1 MSRIIGSKGSDTYQI
16 NDSRIVLSNL
26 LVRGCASATV
36 EEQFKKVIRDGYL
49 DDAVL
54 IAFMTRNIRGGKGER
69 DLFYTMFLTLYEE
82 MPELSVSLLELI
94 PHYGSWRDIFELLD
108 YEPKL
113 KCSILSLVKKQ
124 IEFDE
129 TKMSELKQISL
140 VAKWIPRE
148 RNKHG
153 KYFAYN
159 LSSKNLIQERYAES
173 RKRISTLNK
182 YLKTTEISMCNNSW
196 DKIVP
201 SAVPGRCLKTNRRA
215 FLNLSLENSNL
226 RKPEDTIRN
235 KCRENFQNYFAT
247 SKKSFDTLYPHEII
261 CEIEKCLS
269 SSDQDERNMLTGV
282 WDGFVRKVKQQ
293 GGLGRSIAM
302 CDFSGSMSGLPI
314 QVSRA
319 LGLLISEVTSDSFK
333 NTMLTF
339 DSTPILVK
347 LPKYANIFQKVQWLN
362 EHSQYGEGISTD
374 FQKAMD
380 LVLENLVKNRV
391 PVGEEPENII
401 VLTDMAF
408 DKACG
413 SSEISNYT
421 NNSYTYNVKTSN
433 WQTHIE
439 MIRENFKKI
448 GETMWGIGKGY
459 KVPRIVIWNLSSS
472 CNDFH
477 AKEDN
482 EGVVMLS
489 GWSPSMFKV
498 IVEKGIVIN
507 SPIGALRYILDDPMY
522 DLIRN
527 HLKKILY

>member
-1 MSRIIGSKGSDTYQI
+1 MSGVKGSDTYEI
-16 NDSRIVLSNL
+16 SDSRIVLSNL
-26 LVRGCASATV
+26 LVRGCDSATV
-36 EEQFKKVIRDGYL
+36 EEQFKKVLKDKYIE
-49 DDAVL
+49 DAIL

-69 DLFYTMFLTLYEE
+69 DLFYTMFLTLYKE
-82 MPELSVSLLELI
+82 MQELSVSLLELI

-124 IEFDE
+124 IEIDE
-129 TKMSELKQISL
+129 DSMSKRKEISL
-140 VAKWIPRE
+140 LAKWIPRE
-148 RNKHG
+148 RNRHG
-153 KYFAYN
+153 KFFAYN

-196 DKIVP
+196 DKIIP
-201 SAVPGRCLKTNRRA
+201 SSVPGRCLKNNRKA
-215 FLNLSLENSNL
+215 FLNLSLQNSNL
-226 RKPEDTIRN
+226 RKPEDPIRN
-235 KCRENFQNYFAT
+235 KCRERFQEYFAT

-261 CEIEKCLS
+261 SEIEKCLS
-269 SSDQDERNMLTGV
+269 SSEQDERNMLMGV
-282 WDGFVRKVKQQ
+282 WDGFVKKAKQQ

-302 CDFSGSMSGLPI
+302 CDFSGSMAGLPL

-319 LGLLISEVTSDSFK
+319 LGLLISEVTTDSFK
-333 NTMLTF
+333 NGIITF
-339 DSTPILVK
+339 DSTPMLVK
-347 LPKYANIFQKVQWLN
+347 IPNYTNIFQKVQWLN
-362 EHSQYGEGISTD
+362 EHSQYGQGVSTD

-380 LVLENLVKNRV
+380 LVLEVLVKNRV

-408 DKACG
+408 DRACG
-413 SSEISNYT
+413 SHEISKYT

-459 KVPRIVIWNLSSS
+459 KVPRIVIWNLSSV

-477 AKEDN
+477 AKEDS

-507 SPIGALRYILDDPMY
+507 SPISALRYILDDPIY
-522 DLIRN
+522 NLIRS

>member
-1 MSRIIGSKGSDTYQI
+1 MSGVKGSDTYEI
-16 NDSRIVLSNL
+16 SDSRIVLSNL
-26 LVRGCASATV
+26 LVRGCDSFTI
-36 EEQFKKVIRDGYL
+36 EEQFKKVLKDKYIE
-49 DDAVL
+49 DAIL

-82 MPELSVSLLELI
+82 MRELSVSLLELI

-113 KCSILSLVKKQ
+113 MFYILSLVKKQ
-124 IEFDE
+124 IEIDE
-129 TKMSELKQISL
+129 DSMSKRKEISL

-148 RNKHG
+148 RNRHG
-153 KYFAYN
+153 KFFAYN

-201 SAVPGRCLKTNRRA
+201 SSVPGRCLKNNRKA
-215 FLNLSLENSNL
+215 FLNLSLQNSNL
-226 RKPEDTIRN
+226 RKPEDPIRN
-235 KCRENFQNYFAT
+235 KCRENFQEYFAT

-269 SSDQDERNMLTGV
+269 SSNQDERNMLMGV
-282 WDGFVRKVKQQ
+282 WDGFVRKAKQQ

-302 CDFSGSMSGLPI
+302 CDFSGSMAGLPI

-319 LGLLISEVTSDSFK
+319 LGLLISEVTTDSFK
-333 NTMLTF
+333 NGIITF
-339 DSTPILVK
+339 DSTPMLVK
-347 LPKYANIFQKVQWLN
+347 IPNYTNIFQKVQWLN
-362 EHSQYGEGISTD
+362 EHSQYGQGVSTD

-380 LVLENLVKNRV
+380 LVLEVLVKNRV

-408 DKACG
+408 DRACG
-413 SSEISNYT
+413 SHEISKHT
-421 NNSYTYNVKTSN
+421 NNSYKYNVKTSE

-439 MIRENFKKI
+439 MIRENFKTI

-459 KVPRIVIWNLSSS
+459 KVPRIVIWNLSSL

-477 AKEDN
+477 AKEDS

-507 SPIGALRYILDDPMY
+507 SPISALRYILDDPIY
-522 DLIRN
+522 NLIRN
-527 HLKKILY
+527 HLKKISY

>member
-16 NDSRIVLSNL
+16 TDSRLVLTNL
-26 LVRGCASATV
+26 LVRGSDHTILI

-69 DLFYTMFLTLYEE
+69 DLFYIMYSTLYKVI
-82 MPELSVSLLELI
+82 PQLSVSLLELI
-94 PHYGSWRDIFELLD
+94 PHYGSWRDVFELID
-108 YEPKL
+108 YEPNL
-113 KCSILSLVKKQ
+113 KSDILSLVKKQ
-124 IEFDE
+124 IKDDE
-129 TKMSELKQISL
+129 TKMSERKQISL
-140 VAKWIPRE
+140 LAKWIPRE

-159 LSSKNLIQERYAES
+159 LSSKNIFQERLAES

-196 DKIVP
+196 DKIIP
-201 SAVPGRCLKTNRRA
+201 SAVPGRCLKNNRQA
-215 FLNLSLENSNL
+215 FLNLTLHSSTL
-226 RKPEDTIRN
+226 RKPDDDIRN
-235 KCRENFQNYFAT
+235 KCRENFQKYFAT
-247 SKKSFDTLYPHEII
+247 SKKSFDTLYPHEILY
-261 CEIEKCLS
+261 EIQKVLS
-269 SSDQDERNMLTGV
+269 SSDQDERNMLAGV

-302 CDFSGSMSGLPI
+302 CDFSGSMSGLPLE
-314 QVSRA
+314 VSRA
-319 LGLLISEVTSDSFK
+319 LGLLISEVTTDSFK
-333 NTMLTF
+333 NIILTF
-339 DSTPILVK
+339 DSTPLLVK
-347 LPKYANIFQKVQWLN
+347 IPEYANIFQKVQWLN
-362 EHSQYGEGISTD
+362 EHSQYGHGISTD

-413 SSEISNYT
+413 SSEISS
-421 NNSYTYNVKTSN
+421 NSYTYNVKTSN

-459 KVPRIVIWNLSSS
+459 KVPRIVIWNLSSYLS
-472 CNDFH
+472 NDFH
-477 AKEDN
+477 AKEDS
-482 EGVVMLS
+482 EGVIMLS

-507 SPIGALRYILDDPMY
+507 TPLSALRYILDDPMY
-522 DLIRN
+522 DPVREG
-527 HLKKILY
+527 LKKK